1 MARKVKVDLT
11 GVESYTRASEGI
23 HTAKIASIEL
33 TQSQGGDDM
42 LKITYEIIKGED
54 KGCKVFDNIVLTE
67 KALWKLKLLLQAIGM
82 KADGKVALDLDKMEG
97 KICDIDVIHEEYNG
111 QLRAKVSEVTKA
123 GSATT
128 EADIDEDDE
137 EEEEEEEEE
146 EKSAPKKP
154 SKKSK
159 SVNDEDDDDD
169 EADEEETTPKK
180 PAKAE
185 KKTTKSKKPEPV
197 EEDEEDEEDWDDDEE
212 EEEEEIKPS
221 KKPAKKPE
229 NKKKAAPKKKPE
241 SEDEDDDDEDWEE
254 V

>member
-42 LKITYEIIKGED
+42 LKITYEVIKGED

-67 KALWKLKLLLQAIGM
+67 KALWKLKSLLQAIGM

-97 KICDIDVIHEEYNG
+97 KICDITVIHEEYNG

-123 GSATT
+123 GSAAA
-128 EADIDEDDE
+128 EVDIDDEEEDDE
-137 EEEEEEEEE
+137 EEE
-146 EKSAPKKP
+146 
-154 SKKSK
+154 
-159 SVNDEDDDDD
+159 
-169 EADEEETTPKK
+169 TPKK

-185 KKTTKSKKPEPV
+185 KKPTKAKKPEP
-197 EEDEEDEEDWDDDEE
+197 EDDDDEDWDDEDWDEE
-212 EEEEEIKPS
+212 EEEEEEEVKPS

-229 NKKKAAPKKKPE
+229 PKKKAAPKKKPE
-241 SEDEDDDDEDWEE
+241 PESEEDEDDEDWEE